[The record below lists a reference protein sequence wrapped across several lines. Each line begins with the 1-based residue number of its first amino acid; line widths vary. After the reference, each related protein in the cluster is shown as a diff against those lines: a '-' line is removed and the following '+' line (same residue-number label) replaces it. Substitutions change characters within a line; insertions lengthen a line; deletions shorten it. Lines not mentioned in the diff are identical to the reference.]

1 MKKLIPIEDANALS
15 DTQRRSLRALVALM
29 IPASAEYQV
38 PGADDEAI
46 FGDIV
51 SSLGRDAG
59 AVRQVLKHLEEMSA
73 GAFADLSASQQE
85 ALAQQMRDDHPALA
99 SALVAVTTRCYYRD
113 DRIMQALGMQPR
125 PPFPQGFE
133 VEQGDWSL
141 LDPVRARQKI
151 YRDAP

>member
-1 MKKLIPIEDANALS
+1 MTKHIPIAGANALS

-38 PGADDEAI
+38 PGADDQAI

-73 GAFADLSASQQE
+73 GPFADLPASQQE

-125 PPFPQGFE
+125 PPFPQGFD

-141 LDPVRARQKI
+141 LEPVRARRKI